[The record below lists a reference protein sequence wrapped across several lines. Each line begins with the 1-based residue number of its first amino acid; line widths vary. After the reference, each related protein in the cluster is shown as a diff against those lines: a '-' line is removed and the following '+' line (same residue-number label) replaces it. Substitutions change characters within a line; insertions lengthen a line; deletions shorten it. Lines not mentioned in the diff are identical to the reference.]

1 MATKE
6 SRLNKE
12 EVKQLFNEVHQI
24 AYAGA
29 SPIMREA
36 LDKYKVR
43 FEELQAPKKAKA

>member
-6 SRLNKE
+6 AREKKA

-36 LDKYKVR
+36 LDKYKAR
-43 FEELQAPKKAKA
+43 FEELTAKKAKR